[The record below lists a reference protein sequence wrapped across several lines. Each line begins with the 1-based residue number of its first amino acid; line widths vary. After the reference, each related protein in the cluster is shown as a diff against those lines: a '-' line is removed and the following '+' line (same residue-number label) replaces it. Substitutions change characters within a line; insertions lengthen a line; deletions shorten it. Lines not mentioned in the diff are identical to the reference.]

1 MKINTLSLLSVLA
14 SATLMMGVAQAQ
26 GFVFGTAKP
35 KPEAAETTGARH
47 AKVETAQRL
56 LARMGLFRESPSGTL
71 TPATLEAIR
80 SFSAQQGLA
89 PTNQVNDALLNS
101 IRRVIWQTQ
110 NWSSGNY

>member
-1 MKINTLSLLSVLA
+1 MSIRTLSLLSVLA

-47 AKVETAQRL
+47 AQVETAQRL

-71 TPATLEAIR
+71 TPATLRRFAI
-80 SFSAQQGLA
+80 FPCKTG
-89 PTNQVNDALLNS
+89 
-101 IRRVIWQTQ
+101 
-110 NWSSGNY
+110 